1 MNNKF
6 LEEAKNLEARWAKS
20 GLLEGIDKKFDRQSA
35 AVLLECQRLHNETG
49 TWDCCDECREREKQE
64 KAAFFLMWYSA
75 EDNEDHLVG
84 EEKLSLDEAQ
94 LRKWFWIQGN
104 DFFGCEIVRASQLK
118 QLQPFVKHQIDLN
131 KYDYFVEHLI
141 DNEQQ

>member
-20 GLLEGIDKKFDRQSA
+20 GLLEGVDKKFDRQST

-64 KAAFFLMWYSA
+64 KL
-75 EDNEDHLVG
+75 
-84 EEKLSLDEAQ
+84 
-94 LRKWFWIQGN
+94 
-104 DFFGCEIVRASQLK
+104 
-118 QLQPFVKHQIDLN
+118 
-131 KYDYFVEHLI
+131 
-141 DNEQQ
+141 NEQ